1 MAQDYVLMGYQQYS
15 IVSGGPTSTGGPVTF
30 GGTDT
35 DDGFWNLG
43 DLSTDS
49 GTFTYQG
56 HYVSGGHT
64 FLIWQ
69 GISNVFIGSPTALA
83 GDPNFPATFA
93 ALPPLITTP
102 LATCFGQGTL
112 IQTKVGETAVE
123 DLKIG
128 DLIRTNAGDLVPVK
142 WIGRQTLHKWTH
154 GAHMRPVRISAGAL
168 GSGQPTQDLTVTTD
182 HGMMIDG
189 YVINASAL
197 VNGDAI
203 DFVPMEELDDSFTV
217 YHIETENHDV
227 ILANGAPS
235 ETFVDAAGRTA
246 FDNYQEY
253 LDLYGVERII
263 PEMNFP
269 RVASRRL
276 LPTGIKARLGLVGD
290 TIEATVSVSA

>member
-1 MAQDYVLMGYQQYS
+1 MAKDYVLTGYQQYS
-15 IVSGGPTSTGGPVTF
+15 IVSGGPTLTGGPVTF
-30 GGTDT
+30 GGADT

-93 ALPPLITTP
+93 DLPPLITTP
-102 LATCFGQGTL
+102 LATCFGKGTL
-112 IQTKVGETAVE
+112 IQTNAGETCVE

-128 DLIRTNAGDLVPVK
+128 DLIRAAAGDLVPVK

-154 GAHMRPVRISAGAL
+154 GPHMRPVRISAGAL
-168 GSGQPTQDLTVTTD
+168 GDGLPSQDLTVTTD
-182 HGMMIDG
+182 HGMVIDG
-189 YVINASAL
+189 LVINASAL
-197 VNGDAI
+197 VNGDTI
-203 DFVPMEELDDSFTV
+203 DFVPMAELEDSFTV
-217 YHIETENHDV
+217 FHIETENHDV

-235 ETFVDAAGRTA
+235 ETFVDAAGRDA
-246 FDNYQEY
+246 FDNFQEY

-263 PEMNFP
+263 PELSHP
-269 RVASRRL
+269 RIASRRL
-276 LPTGIKARLGLVGD
+276 LPPGLKARLGLGSEPV
-290 TIEATVSVSA
+290 EAPASASA